1 MDRNDFTPGG
11 GSTSGQSSGSQ
22 NPGGSAG
29 FGNAGNT
36 GGAQGYAAGT
46 TANVGQ
52 GFGGGESV
60 GGTESQQSHGFTDR
74 ARDLAGSAQDKL
86 ADVGST
92 VRDRAGNLKHSLAD
106 ALDSGANR
114 LRQRS
119 GGAQSDLAGA
129 TTSGSVA
136 VEHDGRMTQVGNK
149 VATGMESTA
158 DWLRDA
164 DLANLRTGIERQ
176 VKEHPGRTLLIAA
189 GLGYLIG
196 KAFRN
201 NK

>member
-11 GSTSGQSSGSQ
+11 GSTSGQSGGSQ

-29 FGNAGNT
+29 YGNAGNT
-36 GGAQGYAAGT
+36 SGAQGYAAGT

-52 GFGGGESV
+52 GFGTESGV
-60 GGTESQQSHGFTDR
+60 GTEKEQSQGFTDR

-92 VRDRAGNLKHSLAD
+92 VRDRAGNLKNSLAD
-106 ALDSGANR
+106 ALDSGANK
-114 LRQRS
+114 LRQR
-119 GGAQSDLAGA
+119 GAASESSLAGS
-129 TTSGSVA
+129 TTAGSVA
-136 VEHDGRMTQVGNK
+136 LEKDARMTQVSNK
-149 VATGMESTA
+149 VAGGMESTA
-158 DWLRDA
+158 DWLREA
-164 DLANLRTGIERQ
+164 DMASLRTGIERQ

>member
-1 MDRNDFTPGG
+1 MDRNDFSSG
-11 GSTSGQSSGSQ
+11 GSTPGQSGGSQ

-29 FGNAGNT
+29 YGNAGNT
-36 GGAQGYAAGT
+36 GGAQGYGAGT

-52 GFGGGESV
+52 GFGTES
-60 GGTESQQSHGFTDR
+60 GSDSQQSQGFSDR
-74 ARDLAGSAQDKL
+74 ARDIAGSAQDKL

-92 VRDRAGNLKHSLAD
+92 VRDRAGNLKNSLAD

-114 LRQRS
+114 LRQRGTGS
-119 GGAQSDLAGA
+119 PSDLAGA
-129 TTSGSVA
+129 STSGSVA
-136 VEHDGRMTQVGNK
+136 IENDGRMAQVSNK
-149 VATGMESTA
+149 VASGMESTA

-164 DLANLRTGIERQ
+164 DIDSMRTGLERQ

>member
-1 MDRNDFTPGG
+1 MDRNDFSSG
-11 GSTSGQSSGSQ
+11 GSTSGQSGGSQ

-29 FGNAGNT
+29 YGNAGNT
-36 GGAQGYAAGT
+36 GGAQGYGAGT

-52 GFGGGESV
+52 GFGTES
-60 GGTESQQSHGFTDR
+60 GSDSQQSQAFSDR
-74 ARDLAGSAQDKL
+74 ARDIAGTAQDKL

-92 VRDRAGNLKHSLAD
+92 VRDRAGNLKNSLAD

-114 LRQRS
+114 LRQR
-119 GGAQSDLAGA
+119 GTGTQSDLAGA
-129 TTSGSVA
+129 STTGTVA
-136 VEHDGRMTQVGNK
+136 IENDGRMAQVSKK
-149 VATGMESTA
+149 VAGGMESTA

-164 DLANLRTGIERQ
+164 DLDSLRTGLERQ

-189 GLGYLIG
+189 GLGYLVG

>member
-1 MDRNDFTPGG
+1 MERNDYSPG
-11 GSTSGQSSGSQ
+11 GSTSGQSGGSQ

-29 FGNAGNT
+29 YGSAGNT
-36 GGAQGYAAGT
+36 SGAQGYAAGA

-52 GFGGGESV
+52 GFGTES
-60 GGTESQQSHGFTDR
+60 GTENQQAQGFTDR
-74 ARDLAGSAQDKL
+74 ARDLAGSAQEKL

-106 ALDSGANR
+106 ALDSGASR
-114 LRQRS
+114 LRHR
-119 GGAQSDLAGA
+119 GA
-129 TTSGSVA
+129 TTLNDLAAAPTTGGVA
-136 VEHDGRMTQVGNK
+136 VETEGRVTQLSNK
-149 VATGMESTA
+149 VAGGMESTA

-164 DLANLRTGIERQ
+164 DLNNLRTGIERQ